1 MAVANILK
9 KWNITHEELNKAV
22 DELCAKGVAKG
33 CYQNTNA
40 LLAVLD
46 LLSSGDIKE
55 EDKE

>member
-1 MAVANILK
+1 MAIANILK
-9 KWNITHEELNKAV
+9 KWNITREELNKAV

-55 EDKE
+55 ENEE

>member
-9 KWNITHEELNKAV
+9 KWNITHEELIKAV

>member
-1 MAVANILK
+1 MAIANILK
-9 KWNITHEELNKAV
+9 KWNITREELNKAV

-55 EDKE
+55 DNED